1 MTYEQFKNQ
10 VTGKRAEVL
19 GIGVSNL
26 PLIDFLLECGMT
38 VRARDKKS
46 EDALGE
52 CAAALKKKGVELIL
66 GDGYLEELDGDYIFR
81 SPGIRPDL
89 PQIVKGVKKGAVLTS
104 EMEVFFELCPARTIA
119 VTGSDG
125 KTTTTTLI
133 SLLLKEA

>member
-46 EDALGE
+46 ASL
-52 CAAALKKKGVELIL
+52 AHSFI
-66 GDGYLEELDGDYIFR
+66 IIPNFFR
-81 SPGIRPDL
+81 SVNG
-89 PQIVKGVKKGAVLTS
+89 
-104 EMEVFFELCPARTIA
+104 
-119 VTGSDG
+119 
-125 KTTTTTLI
+125 
-133 SLLLKEA
+133 